1 MGGFDIIL
9 EVALR
14 ELCVMGLRKK
24 EESKMT
30 FEYLL

>member
-14 ELCVMGLRKK
+14 ELGVMGFRKK
-24 EESKMT
+24 ESKMT

>member
-14 ELCVMGLRKK
+14 ELGVMGFRKK